1 MENIFA
7 RMWENL
13 IGRVGGPLTFRLILQ
28 PMVAASFAVRA
39 GWRDAQQGRGLY
51 GWEII
56 GNPVNRRELLR
67 EGWKSIAKVFVVAM
81 IVDVI
86 YQIRELGWLYPEE
99 ALIVA
104 AKLALLPY
112 LLLRGLTNRVLRRLL
127 NAQRLR

>member
-1 MENIFA
+1 
-7 RMWENL
+7 
-13 IGRVGGPLTFRLILQ
+13 
-28 PMVAASFAVRA
+28 MVAASFAVRA

-67 EGWKSIAKVFVVAM
+67 EGWKDIAKVFVVAM

-112 LLLRGLTNRVLRRLL
+112 LLLRGLTNRSYGVC
-127 NAQRLR
+127 